1 MITASFLSS
10 LYVITFILTVITGS
24 AIGISYVITKHLIG
38 CYFSKSITTTYDMSS
53 MGNSFIFVAV
63 VPSIQLFLDTYGWR
77 GTMLLLGALLLHIA
91 VVGALVKPPAASRSQ
106 DGYEAALTD
115 EEQETRDD
123 DVVPSNRFGCSCF
136 TKVFSLTRD
145 TLQLGL
151 FSSISFWLVLFVLT
165 VFEMTYSVWLI

>member
-38 CYFSKSITTTYDMSS
+38 SYFNKSITTAYAVSS
-53 MGNSFIFVAV
+53 IGNSFVFVAF
-63 VPSIQLFLDTYGWR
+63 VPLIQLFLDIYGWR
-77 GTMLLLGALLLHIA
+77 GTMLLIGGLSLHIA
-91 VVGALVKPPAASRSQ
+91 LCGALMKPHEASGSQ

-123 DVVPSNRFGCSCF
+123 DVVPSNRCGWLLLFCQ
-136 TKVFSLTRD
+136 SLLTEIH
-145 TLQLGL
+145 
-151 FSSISFWLVLFVLT
+151 SSWDCLIHIILACLVCVHCDGNIT
-165 VFEMTYSVWLI
+165 